1 MYPMKVRHYL
11 LLNEKNNVEGDHHP
25 SPRAFQENISFS
37 FVKEALGKSLKAKE
51 TSPSATFGS
60 TASLN

>member
-1 MYPMKVRHYL
+1 MYPMKGRHYL

-25 SPRAFQENISFS
+25 SPRPFQEKVFFS
-37 FVKEALGKSLKAKE
+37 FVKEILGESLKAKE

>member
-1 MYPMKVRHYL
+1 M
-11 LLNEKNNVEGDHHP
+11 EGDHHP
-25 SPRAFQENISFS
+25 PQRAFQEKISFS
-37 FVKEALGKSLKAKE
+37 FVKDALGDALGESLKAKE